1 MDMTNGNIKKTLFK
15 FALPMILSL
24 ITQQL
29 YSVVDMIIVGRY
41 LGVNELAA
49 VGNAAAVVQI
59 LVTLSGGLEMG
70 SEVIF
75 ARYVGEKKYKDII
88 TGVKSILL
96 FGFIGGLC
104 ITVIGLYIKGPILSW
119 VNVPNELY
127 RDTGIFIS
135 IYIAGI
141 AGIFIYDISRAI
153 IVALGD
159 SRCPMILVIFTSFL
173 NVVLDLLFICVL
185 HMGVGGA
192 AFATVL
198 SQIIGMIITLSI
210 LRRKIQPYIKE
221 YKSNPIQFNK
231 IKEILSIS
239 VPTIF
244 QQLILSLSSLILQTL
259 VNPYGSEVISG
270 YMAVNKI
277 MLFGML
283 IIIGISQS
291 LSIFI
296 SSNSGAKQMNRVREG
311 YRIGLIFITLYLLC
325 IIASNF
331 LIPKYLI
338 GTFIDVNKNP
348 AAYQFAKVYLQ
359 FSFLTYLFYGWK
371 IINENVLRGFLMM
384 KEYLYS
390 NLSDLV
396 VKIAATYVL
405 VAQFS
410 LNGFWIG
417 NMLGKVVSLIIS
429 ILAIRHCN
437 IIQNNSVY
445 SNENAS

>member
-1 MDMTNGNIKKTLFK
+1 MDMISGNIKKTLFQ

-29 YSVVDMIIVGRY
+29 YTVVDMIIVGRY

-49 VGNAAAVVQI
+49 VGNATAVVQI

-75 ARYVGEKKYKDII
+75 AKFVGEKKYKDIVI
-88 TGVKSILL
+88 GAKSILT
-96 FGFIGGLC
+96 FGLISGLC
-104 ITVIGLYIKGPILSW
+104 ITVIGLFIKAPILSW
-119 VNVPNELY
+119 IHVPSKLY
-127 RDTGIFIS
+127 GDTGIYIT

-141 AGIFIYDISRAI
+141 AGIFLYDISRAI

-159 SRCPMILVIFTSFL
+159 SRCSMILVITTSL
-173 NVVLDLLFICVL
+173 INVALDLFFICAL

-192 AFATVL
+192 AFATIL
-198 SQIIGMIITLSI
+198 AQIIGMILSLTI
-210 LRRKIQPYIKE
+210 LRRKMKPFMKE
-221 YKSNPIQFNK
+221 YKTNLIQVNK
-231 IKEILSIS
+231 IKKILSIS
-239 VPTIF
+239 VPTII
-244 QQLILSLSSLILQTL
+244 QQLILSLSSLMLQTL

-283 IIIGISQS
+283 IIIGISQA

-296 SSNSGAKQMNRVREG
+296 SSNNGAKQTNRIKEG
-311 YRIGLIFITLYLLC
+311 YRISLIFSTLYLLT
-325 IIASNF
+325 ISSLNF

-338 GTFIDVNKNP
+338 GTFIDVIKNP
-348 AAYQFAKVYLQ
+348 EAYQFAKVYLQ
-359 FSFLTYLFYGWK
+359 FSFFSYLFYGWK
-371 IINENVLRGFLMM
+371 IITESVLRGFLMM

-396 VKIAATYVL
+396 VKIVFTYIL
-405 VAQFS
+405 VTQFS

-417 NMLGKVVSLIIS
+417 NMLGKVISFIICVWV
-429 ILAIRHCN
+429 IRYNKCN
-437 IIQNNSVY
+437 KTIDL
-445 SNENAS
+445 